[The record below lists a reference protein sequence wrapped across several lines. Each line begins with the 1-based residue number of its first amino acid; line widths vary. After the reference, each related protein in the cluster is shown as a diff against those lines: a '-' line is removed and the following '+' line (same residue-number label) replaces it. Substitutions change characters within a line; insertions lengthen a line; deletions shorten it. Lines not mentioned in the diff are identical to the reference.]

1 MGATGIVIVGGGL
14 AAVRVCEQL
23 RKSGDDRPITLV
35 AAEDYPPYDRPPLSK
50 EFLVDRA
57 KTLADVALK
66 PAEFYTEHRI
76 TVRSG
81 SAARS
86 LDTSAQTLTLEDGST
101 LGYDELIVAT
111 GLTPK
116 RIGSWPDLTGIHVL
130 RSLADATALRDHAA
144 TATRAVIVGAGFIGC
159 EVAAS
164 LRALGVEVVLVE
176 PQPTPLAGVL
186 GEEVGR
192 LVARLHRDAGVD
204 VRTGTGVSEVRGE
217 RAVREVLLSD
227 GEVVVADLVVLGIGS
242 RPATAWLAGSGVD
255 LDPGDGGV
263 LCDAAGRTSAGH
275 VWALGDVAAWTDA
288 HGHRARV
295 EHWSNVAD
303 QARVL
308 VAGSVVAGVMRKV
321 GPQRCSASTSAAR
334 RTLNGAAVRS
344 SSPSASRSKA
354 TNEAGSCAASI
365 RTRESAGWMRCCS
378 AGKSRPASPLM
389 TISPS
394 ITQRGGSS
402 ATAAATS
409 SGK

>member
-227 GEVVVADLVVLGIGS
+227 GEVVAADLVVLGIGS

-288 HGHRARV
+288 HGHRVRV

-308 VAGSVVAGVMRKV
+308 VAALLHQDAPAVVTVPYFWSDQYDVKIQCLGEPHPTDTVHVVEDDGRKFLANYERE
-321 GPQRCSASTSAAR
+321 GA
-334 RTLNGAAVRS
+334 LAAVVGGGMPGKVMKTR
-344 SSPSASRSKA
+344 AKII
-354 TNEAGSCAASI
+354 AGTPI
-365 RTRESAGWMRCCS
+365 GEV
-378 AGKSRPASPLM
+378 L
-389 TISPS
+389 
-394 ITQRGGSS
+394 
-402 ATAAATS
+402 
-409 SGK
+409 